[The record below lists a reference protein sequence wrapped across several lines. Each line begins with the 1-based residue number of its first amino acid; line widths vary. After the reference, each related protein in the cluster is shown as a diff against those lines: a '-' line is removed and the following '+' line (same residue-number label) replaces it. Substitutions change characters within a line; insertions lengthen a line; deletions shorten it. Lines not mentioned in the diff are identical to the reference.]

1 MAIVDGTT
9 ADGLIMKSLLTKRR
23 NCPLEETFPSR
34 LLIIEVMSSYH
45 WPYLPK
51 RLNVKLDFIQ
61 LRASLR
67 KKNVTDE
74 HFVSKKQTTV
84 GENLTAIILGV
95 QYNKKQQTR
104 LEKNLKKF
112 KFELESNPDFCDDGT
127 QRSFSD

>member
-9 ADGLIMKSLLTKRR
+9 TDGLIMKSLLTKGR

-67 KKNVTDE
+67 KKMLQTNIS
-74 HFVSKKQTTV
+74 FPRSKLPLVK
-84 GENLTAIILGV
+84 I
-95 QYNKKQQTR
+95 
-104 LEKNLKKF
+104 
-112 KFELESNPDFCDDGT
+112 
-127 QRSFSD
+127 